1 MIDYTMKGRTY
12 RYYEGTPLY
21 PFGYGLSYTSFKYSN
36 LSIRPQRVQAGE
48 NVTVSVTLT
57 NTGSFDAD
65 EVIVYLSNMFKS
77 SWRLSFFF
85 FLKQRSLQQN
95 LESPESFLL
104 LSLSEIMNELFPNSN
119 NKRNIV
125 SQANMDKR

>member
-1 MIDYTMKGRTY
+1 MVNGDEETQNCNKNLYFLKVPPMIDYTMKGRTY

-36 LSIRPQRVQAGE
+36 LSIRPQRAQAGE

-77 SWRLSFFF
+77 SWRLSSFFF
-85 FLKQRSLQQN
+85 
-95 LESPESFLL
+95 
-104 LSLSEIMNELFPNSN
+104 
-119 NKRNIV
+119 
-125 SQANMDKR
+125 